1 MIIDK
6 ITNCKF
12 YFGLGEKF
20 EKAFKYL
27 EETDLENLEC
37 GKHIIDGDNIFAS
50 VGEYYTKNADECL
63 WEAHRKYI
71 DIQYIIQGQEN
82 MGYSNISNIETTIE
96 YNSESDVL
104 FGNGN
109 GQFITV
115 NQGEFIIFT
124 QEDAHMPSLKV
135 DESTPVKKVVVKIVI

>member
-1 MIIDK
+1 
-6 ITNCKF
+6 
-12 YFGLGEKF
+12 
-20 EKAFKYL
+20 
-27 EETDLENLEC
+27 
-37 GKHIIDGDNIFAS
+37 
-50 VGEYYTKNADECL
+50 
-63 WEAHRKYI
+63 
-71 DIQYIIQGQEN
+71 